1 MTSDH
6 SADSEIPLRPV
17 TLHGAALSTACIY
30 SICCTNMP
38 HPHRRAQHK
47 MLRCG
52 LLSRGR
58 RVGMSVCLLDT
69 TVIKVLYDYTKTDQ
83 PIELSLGHG
92 LRRAQGICVRRE
104 GTSLLGDIRTWCI
117 SVIRHVH
124 ICWQSTYAIYSTL
137 FARWQ
142 QPCDFWLPVLPQLV
156 VSGTRYECQYIFY
169 TVLTM
174 I

>member
-83 PIELSLGHG
+83 LIELSLGHG

-104 GTSLLGDIRTWCI
+104 GTSLLGDIRT
-117 SVIRHVH
+117 
-124 ICWQSTYAIYSTL
+124 
-137 FARWQ
+137 
-142 QPCDFWLPVLPQLV
+142 
-156 VSGTRYECQYIFY
+156 
-169 TVLTM
+169 
-174 I
+174 